1 MYKVRLTT
9 CLAKTH
15 SLELH
20 SSWAQGI
27 QRTLSK
33 KPKEHDRTPL
43 PVTASRNQPESQTS
57 GQPGTLQKL
66 TRRISELEKPLVQQ
80 ETTRPPP
87 REVTVPPG
95 YTELDFH
102 CLFKLEYS
110 FVAHKATQLAMQM
123 EVKVDKE
130 EMSDYFPAQGDNGQN
145 TVYELPEGSKYYLFL
160 PNTGCSLGV
169 LPCPSQV

>member
-1 MYKVRLTT
+1 MYKVRLIT

-20 SSWAQGI
+20 FSWAQEI

-33 KPKEHDRTPL
+33 KPKKHNRTPL

-80 ETTRPPP
+80 ETTRPPQVRS

-110 FVAHKATQLAMQM
+110 FVAHQGQTQLTMQT
-123 EVKVDKE
+123 EVKVDKA

-145 TVYELPEGSKYYLFL
+145 TVHELPEGSSII
-160 PNTGCSLGV
+160 CS
-169 LPCPSQV
+169 